1 MQDLRLPQGAPTEP
15 SSFQEGAAGRAS
27 ASAPPPP
34 PHGPEPPS
42 DLDEEHF
49 RDPAEGTYVVPG
61 HWSVPAG
68 GLPFRP
74 CLYLAAAS
82 RQLSSWAL
90 SDPCKG
96 FGLSRRW
103 SFSGH
108 SRKPK
113 GLLGTEVGGSGE

>member
-1 MQDLRLPQGAPTEP
+1 MQDLRLPQGVPTEP

-61 HWSVPAG
+61 HWSVPVPG
-68 GLPFRP
+68 GGFP
-74 CLYLAAAS
+74 AA
-82 RQLSSWAL
+82 LFL
-90 SDPCKG
+90 G
-96 FGLSRRW
+96 F
-103 SFSGH
+103 
-108 SRKPK
+108 K
-113 GLLGTEVGGSGE
+113 

>member
-1 MQDLRLPQGAPTEP
+1 MPVRQHRPLLRT
-15 SSFQEGAAGRAS
+15 GRS
-27 ASAPPPP
+27 PPRTWMRSTSETPLRVRTLSP
-34 PHGPEPPS
+34 VTG
-42 DLDEEHF
+42 
-49 RDPAEGTYVVPG
+49 
-61 HWSVPAG
+61 
-68 GLPFRP
+68 P